1 MRPQSGPM
9 GPNKYQV
16 KILLLW
22 PIASTPGPGK
32 FLKESQ
38 NPENRAYQNP
48 AGFKNVLFDWR
59 PLYRYIK
66 PPCMISADFVK
77 IGTAYCAMH
86 HADPLTPS

>member
-9 GPNKYQV
+9 GPNKYLV

-22 PIASTPGPGK
+22 LIASTPGPK
-32 FLKESQ
+32 FPKESQ

-48 AGFKNVLFDWR
+48 AGFKNDLFVWR

-66 PPCMISADFVK
+66 PPCMISANFFK
-77 IGTAYCAMH
+77 IGTAYCTM
-86 HADPLTPS
+86 SSICGIF

>member
-48 AGFKNVLFDWR
+48 AGFKNVLFD
-59 PLYRYIK
+59 
-66 PPCMISADFVK
+66 
-77 IGTAYCAMH
+77 
-86 HADPLTPS
+86 